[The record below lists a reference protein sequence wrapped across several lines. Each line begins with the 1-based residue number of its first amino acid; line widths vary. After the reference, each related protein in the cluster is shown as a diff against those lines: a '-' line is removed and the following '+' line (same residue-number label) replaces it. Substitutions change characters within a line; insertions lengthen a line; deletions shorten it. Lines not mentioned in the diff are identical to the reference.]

1 MPGDSGR
8 NGPQRRSR
16 AQSLVLLVAGLWL
29 LIAFACIADPWPIA
43 AAAVGPR
50 ALPMAPT
57 VPVTGSIVP
66 TPTDTPG
73 AAPPTATP
81 PGNSGGNGT
90 PTTGTPTTIA
100 GPTAT
105 SVATATA
112 TSADTGGGYQGSGP
126 QPTRVVVAIA
136 TAGAG
141 GPGGL
146 QALSPAAFGS
156 NGLLVAMT
164 LSCVIAILGLVI
176 AVIAMNVLIRTGYGP
191 FLRVLLLGNRA
202 EGRAFSDVSQGGRRA
217 GRWARW
223 DDDEYGTDGGN
234 FGGGAQQRGAPAL
247 SRSPQRQAPPSRSRS
262 DWR

>member
-8 NGPQRRSR
+8 NGLQRRSR
-16 AQSLVLLVAGLWL
+16 AHSLVLLVAGLWL

-43 AAAVGPR
+43 AAAVGSR
-50 ALPMAPT
+50 AFTMAPT
-57 VPVTGSIVP
+57 LPVVGSVVP
-66 TPTDTPG
+66 TATDTPG
-73 AAPPTATP
+73 VPPPTATP
-81 PGNSGGNGT
+81 PGNSGGGGNAT
-90 PTTGTPTTIA
+90 ATTTA

-105 SVATATA
+105 SEATTTATP
-112 TSADTGGGYQGSGP
+112 ADTGGGYSGSGP

-164 LSCVIAILGLVI
+164 LSCVIAILGLII
-176 AVIAMNVLIRTGYGP
+176 AVISMNVLIRTGYGP

-202 EGRAFSDVSQGGRRA
+202 EGRTFSGASQGGGRS
-217 GRWARW
+217 GRWTSW
-223 DDDEYGTDGGN
+223 DDDEDGYDP
-234 FGGGAQQRGAPAL
+234 GGGAQRRSAPVPN
-247 SRSPQRQAPPSRSRS
+247 RSPQRQAPASRSRS